1 MYRPDFSGG
10 SGAELWHTD
19 YQVTS
24 SENKTKDELLWCLE
38 TKDIEIF
45 AHVNPLMIL
54 FKPKKQNILESENQI

>member
-45 AHVNPLMIL
+45 AMLTH
-54 FKPKKQNILESENQI
+54 